1 MIKAD
6 EINRKHVALNK
17 WAFVDDYYFM
27 GEVLY
32 SKGIYKD
39 VSECNAGWFKQ
50 IGSLI

>member
-6 EINRKHVALNK
+6 AINREWVSKYK
-17 WAFVDDYYFM
+17 WAFIDDYYFM

-39 VSECNAGWFKQ
+39 ASECNSGHWVQ